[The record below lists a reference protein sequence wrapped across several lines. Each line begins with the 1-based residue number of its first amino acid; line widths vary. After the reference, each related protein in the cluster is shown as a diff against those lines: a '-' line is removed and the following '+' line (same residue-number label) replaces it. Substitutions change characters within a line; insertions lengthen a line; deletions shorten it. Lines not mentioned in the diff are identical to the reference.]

1 MTCSA
6 TEADVVGERDVEMG
20 PGHLR
25 MPLPR
30 GLTRRGSPV
39 RLRIATGLALAAA
52 GALLL
57 TVIWVGGPDPGVDD
71 GAADVVR
78 VGVVEGQSVPGYL
91 NSSRGE
97 LAALVRAPSPGETW
111 ALVSL
116 SAYVSPDQLPA
127 VLGGATVAEVY
138 ARAPLGATQT
148 QVVRIP
154 AYQLPDDV
162 VAGMLNAAVSRDR
175 ERADYTQL
183 SRELTGTNPNDMRL
197 RRAYDDAAAVAGAE
211 AVAYRE
217 HCRCV
222 FAAVV
227 RGGPAVLDQI
237 AERAEVRVVDPA
249 PEVHA
254 LDRAEFR
261 PPLPEQHTTVPVET
275 RSVTPS
281 ALGGGPAV
289 APATSTPLPSSLG
302 AAVTSASPEDP
313 GSTSGP
319 SFPASEERTA
329 VPSAPA
335 PGSSSRVPSASAGT
349 SVGAFGR

>member
-1 MTCSA
+1 LTCSA

-183 SRELTGTNPNDMRL
+183 ERHAVAPGVRRRGRRRWRRGCGVQGALPLCLCRRGARRPHGAGPD
-197 RRAYDDAAAVAGAE
+197 RRAGRGPGRRPGARGARPGSRRVPAAVA
-211 AVAYRE
+211 R
-217 HCRCV
+217 
-222 FAAVV
+222 AAHDRP
-227 RGGPAVLDQI
+227 RGD
-237 AERAEVRVVDPA
+237 
-249 PEVHA
+249 
-254 LDRAEFR
+254 
-261 PPLPEQHTTVPVET
+261 
-275 RSVTPS
+275 
-281 ALGGGPAV
+281 ALGDAV
-289 APATSTPLPSSLG
+289 GTRWWSGCCPGNLHAATL
-302 AAVTSASPEDP
+302 
-313 GSTSGP
+313 
-319 SFPASEERTA
+319 
-329 VPSAPA
+329 VP
-335 PGSSSRVPSASAGT
+335 R
-349 SVGAFGR
+349 GRCDIRLT

>member
-1 MTCSA
+1 MGVPHRA
-6 TEADVVGERDVEMG
+6 TRWMCL
-20 PGHLR
+20 HLDFHWVP
-25 MPLPR
+25 PLSR

-52 GALLL
+52 GALLV
-57 TVIWVGGPDPGVDD
+57 TVVWVGGPDADVDA
-71 GAADVVR
+71 GAPEVVR

-91 NSSRGE
+91 AASRGE
-97 LAALVRAPSPGETW
+97 LAALLHAPAPAGETW

-138 ARAPLGATQT
+138 ARAPLGTART

-162 VAGMLNAAVSRDR
+162 VAGMQNAAVSRDR
-175 ERADYTQL
+175 ERADYVQL
-183 SRELTGTNPNDMRL
+183 SRKLTGTNPNDMRL

-211 AVAYRE
+211 ATAYRE
-217 HCRCV
+217 HCSCV

-227 RGGPAVLDQI
+227 RGGPTVLDQI

-249 PEVHA
+249 PEVRS
-254 LDRAEFR
+254 LSRTEFR
-261 PPLPEQHTTVPVET
+261 PPLPEQRTIVPVET
-275 RSVTPS
+275 SSMPS
-281 ALGGGPAV
+281 ALGGASAV
-289 APATSTPLPSSLG
+289 APESPAPLPSSFG
-302 AAVTSASPEDP
+302 ATVTSASPEDP
-313 GSTSGP
+313 GSGSGP
-319 SFPASEERTA
+319 SFPAAEERTA

-335 PGSSSRVPSASAGT
+335 PGSASRSPTG
-349 SVGAFGR
+349 